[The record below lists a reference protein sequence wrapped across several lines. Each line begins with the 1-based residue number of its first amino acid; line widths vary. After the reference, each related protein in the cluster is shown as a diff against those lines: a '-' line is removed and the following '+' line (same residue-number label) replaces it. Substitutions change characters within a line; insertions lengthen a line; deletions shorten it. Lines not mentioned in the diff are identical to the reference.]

1 MGRSITRL
9 IVCAEETSKSQ
20 SKPYEK
26 KSAKTQNQKSHPT
39 PLLDCQTKKTPN
51 PRNQS
56 FVKQTPTKDQD
67 PSPTA
72 TTSLMEKKSPPR
84 KQTNKQTHPKSM
96 ELLDRNKRGHCC
108 QNNLCNPIHR
118 SIHRSFSH

>member
-26 KSAKTQNQKSHPT
+26 KTAKTQNQKSHPT
-39 PLLDCQTKKTPN
+39 PELDCEPKKTPN

-84 KQTNKQTHPKSM
+84 KQTNKQTDTPKINGVA
-96 ELLDRNKRGHCC
+96 RQK
-108 QNNLCNPIHR
+108 
-118 SIHRSFSH
+118 